1 MDYEVNDQI
10 KFTYR
15 VFSEFVEQFGLD
27 DWETSIDALECFT
40 QSSSA
45 EFAIRLFLI
54 SEPGKTIQ
62 RVYEWV
68 KHESVHVRRF
78 ASEGTR
84 PRLPWAMG

>member
-40 QSSSA
+40 QS
-45 EFAIRLFLI
+45 
-54 SEPGKTIQ
+54 
-62 RVYEWV
+62 
-68 KHESVHVRRF
+68 
-78 ASEGTR
+78 
-84 PRLPWAMG
+84 